1 MRDGMTFWT
10 GRLFGV
16 ELALEVLVVVAVPS
30 SNMTFRL
37 GDIRGLELTGGL
49 NPLFPLA
56 AFIWFSLA
64 MLAWCGDRGELW
76 LLLVNTDG
84 DGVVPADLLL
94 YGEKL
99 LRGDSAVDP
108 PLSGV

>member
-1 MRDGMTFWT
+1 M
-10 GRLFGV
+10 L
-16 ELALEVLVVVAVPS
+16 ELLVVVAVVVVPS

-37 GDIRGLELTGGL
+37 GDISGLELLVGL
-49 NPLFPLA
+49 NPFPLA

-64 MLAWCGDRGELW
+64 MLAWCGDMGELW
-76 LLLVNTDG
+76 LLLVLVNTDG
-84 DGVVPADLLL
+84 EGVVAWDLLL

-99 LRGDSAVDP
+99 LSGDSAVEP